1 MVFSKKSMTYVKNCV
16 ESPRFLRCLCLVG
29 GAALSAGLGPFSLER
44 LVDQAAAAG
53 RKYESIS
60 S

>member
-1 MVFSKKSMTYVKNCV
+1 MVFSKESMTYVKNGG
-16 ESPRFLRCLCLVG
+16 ESPCFLRCLCLVG
-29 GAALSAGLGPFSLER
+29 DAAFSAGLGPFSLER

-53 RKYESIS
+53 LKNELIS